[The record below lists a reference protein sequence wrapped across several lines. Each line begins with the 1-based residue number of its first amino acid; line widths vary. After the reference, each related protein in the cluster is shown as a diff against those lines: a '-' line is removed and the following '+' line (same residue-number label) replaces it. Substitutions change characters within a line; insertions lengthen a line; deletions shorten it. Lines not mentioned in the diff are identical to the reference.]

1 MTNIIIRGKK
11 GRVGDGKTYGFAYE
25 HNSEETTAESLPQE
39 HSGGATE
46 GKREKTVR
54 KPRQTLMMVKNIYI
68 KREIYYLHR

>member
-1 MTNIIIRGKK
+1 M
-11 GRVGDGKTYGFAYE
+11 GDGKTCGFAYE

-54 KPRQTLMMVKNIYI
+54 KPRQTLMMVKNIYL